1 MSKHHAKAIW
11 TGSVPAGTGT
21 MQLGKEGPT
30 ILFNLKAR
38 VEEEMGT
45 NPEQMIGAALAG
57 CFSMSLANLVE
68 ESGHSLEGVEINT
81 NAVVTLAQTPEGFR
95 IPQINLNCVGTVPG
109 MDAET
114 FSTLA
119 VTAKE
124 TCPVSL
130 LYAAANITLESSVND

>member
-1 MSKHHAKAIW
+1 
-11 TGSVPAGTGT
+11 

-30 ILFNLKAR
+30 IPFNLKAR

-57 CFSMSLANLVE
+57 CFSMSLANLIE
-68 ESGHSLEGVEINT
+68 ESGHSVEGVEITT
-81 NAVVTLAQTPEGFR
+81 NAVVALEQTPEGFR
-95 IPQINLNCVGTVPG
+95 IPQINLTCVATVPG
-109 MDAET
+109 MEAEI

-130 LYAAANITLESSVND
+130 LYSSANITLEISVND

>member
-11 TGSVPAGTGT
+11 TGSVPAGAGI

-30 ILFNLKAR
+30 IPFNLKAR

-45 NPEQMIGAALAG
+45 NPEQLIGAALAG

-68 ESGHSLEGVEINT
+68 ESGHSLEGVEINA

-95 IPQINLNCVGTVPG
+95 IPQIELTCVGTVPG
-109 MDAET
+109 MDIET
-114 FSTLA
+114 FSKLA

-130 LYAAANITLESSVND
+130 LYSAANITLESSINN